1 MSLIGDIIDRL
12 LAPLFE
18 KIKQIFAP
26 FGKAFNLVGRFWD
39 QLTTILTRTQSLVEL
54 VVSEVGEWRNFRENV
69 AFRTKLVSI
78 PAAIEHVQDFIAEV
92 RAAWSAV
99 VDLVNQLKGKFET
112 TGNPTEEAEE
122 AIADI
127 QNSGFKTIIE
137 KFPKLFKGLEKLLGA
152 LAILL
157 DAFESISAGIDDL
170 TAIVNAL
177 RDLRI
182 DVESGG
188 PLFLQQSNRRKS
200 LRLREGGSIRIR
212 VGKLHQL

>member
-1 MSLIGDIIDRL
+1 MSVIGDIIDRL

-18 KIKQIFAP
+18 KVKKIFEP
-26 FGKAFNLVGRFWD
+26 FGKAFNLVGRFWT
-39 QLTTILTRTQSLVEL
+39 QLTSIVSRSQSLVEL
-54 VVSEVGEWRNFRENV
+54 VISEVTEWRNFRENI
-69 AFRTKLVSI
+69 AFRTKLVSL
-78 PAAIEHVQDFIAEV
+78 PAAVNHVQDFIAEV

-99 VDLVNQLKGKFET
+99 VELVQQLKGKFET

-157 DAFESISAGIDDL
+157 DAFESISVGIDDL
-170 TAIVNAL
+170 TTIVNAL

-200 LRLREGGSIRIR
+200 IRLKEGGSIRVRI
-212 VGKLHQL
+212 GNLHQ

>member
-12 LAPLFE
+12 LQPLFE
-18 KIKQIFAP
+18 KIKQVFAP
-26 FGKAFNLVGRFWD
+26 FGKAFNLVGRFWT
-39 QLTTILTRTQSLVEL
+39 QLTTLLSRAQSLVEL
-54 VVSEVGEWRNFRENV
+54 VISEVNEWKTFRENV
-69 AFRTKLVSI
+69 AFRTKLVSL
-78 PAAIEHVQDFIAEV
+78 PAAIDHVQDLIAEI
-92 RAAWSAV
+92 RAAWDAV
-99 VDLVNQLKGKFET
+99 VDLVRQLKGKFET

-127 QNSGFKTIIE
+127 ENSGFKTIIE
-137 KFPKLFKGLEKLLGA
+137 KFPQLFKGLEKLLGA

-177 RDLRI
+177 RDLRQ
-182 DVESGG
+182 DVETGG
-188 PLFLQQSNRRKS
+188 PLFLSQSNRRKA
-200 LRLREGGSIRIR
+200 LRLSEGGSIRIR

>member
-1 MSLIGDIIDRL
+1 MSVIGDIIDRL

-18 KIKQIFAP
+18 KVKKIFEP
-26 FGKAFNLVGRFWD
+26 FGKAFNLVGRFWT
-39 QLTTILTRTQSLVEL
+39 QLTTIVSRSQSLVEL
-54 VVSEVGEWRNFRENV
+54 VISEVTEWRNFRENI
-69 AFRTKLVSI
+69 AFRTKLVSL
-78 PAAIEHVQDFIAEV
+78 PAAVNHVQDFIAEV

-99 VDLVNQLKGKFET
+99 VELVQQLKGKFET

-157 DAFESISAGIDDL
+157 DAFESISVGIDDL
-170 TAIVNAL
+170 TTIVNAL

-200 LRLREGGSIRIR
+200 IRLKEGGSIRVRI
-212 VGKLHQL
+212 GNLHQ

>member
-1 MSLIGDIIDRL
+1 MSVIGDIIDRL

-18 KIKQIFAP
+18 KVKKIFEP
-26 FGKAFNLVGRFWD
+26 FGKAFNLVGRFWT
-39 QLTTILTRTQSLVEL
+39 QLTTIVSRAQSLVEL
-54 VVSEVGEWRNFRENV
+54 VISEVSEWRNFRENI
-69 AFRTKLVSI
+69 AFRTKLVSL
-78 PAAIEHVQDFIAEV
+78 PAAVDHVQDFIAEV

-99 VDLVNQLKGKFET
+99 VELVQQLKGKFET

-157 DAFESISAGIDDL
+157 DAFEAISVGIDDL
-170 TAIVNAL
+170 TTIVNAL
-177 RDLRI
+177 RDLRV

-200 LRLREGGSIRIR
+200 IRLKEGGSIRVRI
-212 VGKLHQL
+212 GNLHQ